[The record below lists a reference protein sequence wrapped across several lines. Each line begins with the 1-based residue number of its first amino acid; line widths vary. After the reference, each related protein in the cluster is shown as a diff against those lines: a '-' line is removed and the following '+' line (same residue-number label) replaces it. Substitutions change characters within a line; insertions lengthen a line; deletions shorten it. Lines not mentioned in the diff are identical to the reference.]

1 MSRKVNTSAIV
12 LFFISILYTCSM
24 NMLNIHAIK
33 KANPTNAE
41 LNARSLVYNAT
52 IYSIDNYWYLNHV
65 KNYLA
70 TGKFTVDTTKY
81 RYEVR
86 RTPVYPLF
94 YGAHYLMFGEKGSYI
109 SIRYTQTFL
118 LALAVALLFLA
129 VYNFTGN
136 KTIGLFA
143 ALLYGLQPCVALS
156 AFYTNTESLSSELV
170 CYFLYGLS
178 LCKINPSKK
187 NWLITGILFALGVL
201 CRPPII
207 FLAISCLFAIFYFN
221 KWNFKN
227 SIIAGVFF
235 TFGAAIL
242 FLPWI
247 IRNYKI
253 TNGDIVFLEKYY
265 GDPMDYG
272 MPNVYLRSWISCWMN
287 PADFSSEK
295 ISNMMM
301 SNLSN
306 KEPLSKK
313 NIIDSIV
320 NNLPTRALIG
330 NNKTAISSTLSD
342 LYEYYRF
349 KNLPDFKKQF
359 DSTDIIVTEKMH
371 LLKSNFIKKSAIDY
385 YIITP
390 LLFAKSVIFQ
400 SNSTSITF
408 LDNYQGNY
416 LKIVVKTLLYLINVL
431 SFLSIFFLLFYI
443 RKYFDVY
450 IISVFA
456 IACTFLVII
465 YYLQYFENRYNFPV
479 YPFMYMLLAVTFYEV
494 YSKIKGKISKNQ

>member
-178 LCKINPSKK
+178 LCKINPSKN

-227 SIIAGVFF
+227 SIVSGIFF

-242 FLPWI
+242 LLPWT
-247 IRNYKI
+247 IRNYI
-253 TNGDIVFLEKYY
+253 VTNGEIIVMEKYY

-287 PADFSSEK
+287 PADYSSEK
-295 ISNMMM
+295 V
-301 SNLSN
+301 SNLMLTNLSY
-306 KEPLSKK
+306 KEPISKK

-320 NNLPTRALIG
+320 DNLPSRALIG

-349 KNLPDFKKQF
+349 KNLPGFKNQF
-359 DSTDIIVTEKMH
+359 DSTDKVVTEKMH

-385 YIITP
+385 YVITP

-400 SNSTSITF
+400 SNSTSLTF
-408 LDNYQGNY
+408 LDNYHGNY
-416 LKIVVKTLLYLINVL
+416 LKIAVKALLYLINVL
-431 SFLSIFFLLFYI
+431 SFLSILFLLFYI
-443 RKYFDVY
+443 RKYVDVY
-450 IISVFA
+450 LISTLG
-456 IACTFLVII
+456 IACTFFVII
-465 YYLQYFENRYNFPV
+465 YILQYFENRYNFPV
-479 YPFMYMLLAVTFYEV
+479 YPFMYTLLAISLYEIF
-494 YSKIKGKISKNQ
+494 STLKDRFRKN

>member
-1 MSRKVNTSAIV
+1 MNQKTYKTALII
-12 LFFISILYTCSM
+12 FFISVIYTFSM
-24 NMLNIHAIK
+24 NMINVHFIK

-41 LNARSLVYNAT
+41 INARSLVYDAT

-70 TGKFTVDTTKY
+70 TGKFTVDTTKF

-94 YGAHYLMFGEKGSYI
+94 YGAHYLLFGEKGSYV

-129 VYNFTGN
+129 VYNFTRN
-136 KTIGLFA
+136 KKIGLLA
-143 ALLYGLQPCVALS
+143 ALLYGLQPCVALN
-156 AFYTNTESLSSELV
+156 AFFTNTESLSSVLV
-170 CYFLYGLS
+170 CYFLFALS
-178 LCKINPSKK
+178 LCKINSSKK
-187 NWLITGILFALGVL
+187 NWLIAGFLLALGAL

-207 FLAISCLFAIFYFN
+207 FFSISCLFAIFYFN

-227 SIIAGVFF
+227 SIISGIFF

-247 IRNYKI
+247 IRNYKVTSGEI
-253 TNGDIVFLEKYY
+253 IALEKYY

-272 MPNVYLRSWISCWMN
+272 MPNVYLRNWISCWIN
-287 PADFSSEK
+287 PADYSSERV
-295 ISNMMM
+295 
-301 SNLSN
+301 SNLMLGN
-306 KEPLSKK
+306 LTEHEPVSKK
-313 NIIDSIV
+313 YIVDSIA
-320 NNLPTRALIG
+320 NNLPARAFIG
-330 NNKTAISSTLSD
+330 NDKATINAALSD

-359 DSTDIIVTEKMH
+359 DSTDIVVTEKMH
-371 LLKSNFIKKSAIDY
+371 LLKSNFIKKSALDY
-385 YIITP
+385 YIFTP

-400 SNSTSITF
+400 SNSTSLTF

-416 LKIVVKTLLYLINVL
+416 LKIAVKTLLYLINVL

-443 RKYFDVY
+443 KKYVDVY
-450 IISVFA
+450 VISVLS
-456 IACTFLVII
+456 IACTFFVII
-465 YYLQYFENRYNFPV
+465 YILQYFENRYNFPV
-479 YPFMYMLLAVTFYEV
+479 YPFMYMLLSISIYEV
-494 YSKIKGKISKNQ
+494 YSKIRDKIS